1 METSFLYP
9 RESCTRQVKDLSG
22 LWEFQMDKA
31 HTGRQNGWE
40 NGLPHSI
47 PMAVPSS
54 FNDIFTDKDSR
65 DFVGDLWYETSF
77 FLPQEWSEKDVFLR
91 FGSATH
97 QADVWV
103 NGLHVGSHTGGF
115 MPFLC
120 RLNDAAVFG
129 GRNRVV
135 VAVNNELSYTTIPCG
150 TVKTMPDGKKQLT
163 PFFDFFNYAGLN
175 RPVWLMALPAKTI
188 TDITV
193 IPSIEGK
200 DGVLSYHIQA
210 AGQEISVELLDH
222 TRKVVCRADGA
233 VGTLKVKNAIL
244 WHPDHPYLYTLSVK
258 LSDNNILLDEYE
270 LETGIRTISVSGN
283 RILLNGAPIY
293 LKGFG
298 KHEDSAYRGRGY
310 DPAVLLRDMELLKWI
325 GANSV
330 RTSHYPYAEEFY
342 QMADRYG
349 ILVIDE
355 VPAVGMFDMMNN
367 FLGAGTG
374 QKTKFFEREEVHTET
389 LEAHKDVIRE
399 TFVRDKNHPCVIMW
413 SLANEPDTTMERSG
427 EYFKKIFD
435 YARTLDQQHR
445 PMGFASIGSA
455 PWGTC
460 NAHSNA
466 DVIFLNR
473 YYGWYSQGGPDLPY
487 AKEVF
492 EKELRG
498 WSSTG
503 KPIVMTEYGADTMP
517 GVHKLPSVMW
527 SEEYQ
532 MEYLRVQHEV
542 FDACDSLVGELMW
555 NFADFQT
562 TEGIFR
568 VNGNKKGIFTRDRQP
583 KSAAYL
589 IKERWEHFAIK

>member
-175 RPVWLMALPAKTI
+175 RPVWLMALPAKAI

-210 AGQEISVELLDH
+210 TGQEISVELLDH

-310 DPAVLLRDMELLKWI
+310 DPAVLLRDMDCLLY
-325 GANSV
+325 
-330 RTSHYPYAEEFY
+330 TS
-342 QMADRYG
+342 R
-349 ILVIDE
+349 
-355 VPAVGMFDMMNN
+355 
-367 FLGAGTG
+367 
-374 QKTKFFEREEVHTET
+374 
-389 LEAHKDVIRE
+389 
-399 TFVRDKNHPCVIMW
+399 CV
-413 SLANEPDTTMERSG
+413 
-427 EYFKKIFD
+427 
-435 YARTLDQQHR
+435 
-445 PMGFASIGSA
+445 
-455 PWGTC
+455 
-460 NAHSNA
+460 
-466 DVIFLNR
+466 
-473 YYGWYSQGGPDLPY
+473 
-487 AKEVF
+487 
-492 EKELRG
+492 
-498 WSSTG
+498 
-503 KPIVMTEYGADTMP
+503 
-517 GVHKLPSVMW
+517 
-527 SEEYQ
+527 
-532 MEYLRVQHEV
+532 
-542 FDACDSLVGELMW
+542 
-555 NFADFQT
+555 
-562 TEGIFR
+562 
-568 VNGNKKGIFTRDRQP
+568 
-583 KSAAYL
+583 
-589 IKERWEHFAIK
+589 